1 MKFRIGIL
9 VAIGL
14 LLAYLLLWPVPI
26 DPVVWQ
32 PGKNPGLTGDFE
44 ANDLLSNADLPF
56 AVLGQGPEDVTHGAD
71 GYFYTGLLDG
81 RIIRFTENGSETYA
95 DTKGR
100 PLGMAFDARG
110 QLIVADATRGL
121 ISVAPDGTVN
131 VLVDEVDGERLRLVD
146 DLDIA
151 MDGTIWFS
159 DASQRFPVEQYI
171 LDFWEGRA
179 TGRLLS
185 YEPSTGTTR
194 VRMEGLMFANGV
206 ALGPDDGFVLVNE
219 TLAARVMRLWLK
231 GPLAGRS
238 DVFIENLPGYP
249 DNLSFNG
256 EEMFWI
262 AMPSDRQVALENL
275 AGSPWLRKLLWR
287 LPASLREIELP
298 PLGWAIGVDT
308 DGQIRHNLQ
317 DRSGKLFTITSVN
330 QIDGTLYFGSI
341 VMDTVGRFQSQRPKL
356 YRHDE

>member
-1 MKFRIGIL
+1 MNFRIAAV
-9 VAIGL
+9 VAIGV
-14 LLAYLLLWPVPI
+14 LLAYLLFWPVPI
-26 DPVVWQ
+26 DTVVWQ
-32 PGKNPGLTGDFE
+32 PGQDPGFAADFAKNDV
-44 ANDLLSNADLPF
+44 LSDADLPF
-56 AVLGQGPEDVTHGAD
+56 AVFGQGPEDVTRGPD
-71 GYFYTGLLDG
+71 GHFYTGLLDG
-81 RIIRFTENGSETYA
+81 RIIRFTENGSEIYA
-95 DTKGR
+95 DTMGR
-100 PLGMAFDARG
+100 PLGMAFDASG

-121 ISVAPDGTVN
+121 ISVASNGRVT
-131 VLVDEVDGERLRLVD
+131 VLVDELDGDRLKLVD

-159 DASQRFPVEQYI
+159 DASKRFPVEKYV

-231 GPLAGRS
+231 GPLAGHV
-238 DVFIENLPGYP
+238 DVFIDDLPGYP

-256 EEMFWI
+256 KDMFWI
-262 AMPSDRQVALENL
+262 AMPSDRQAALEKL
-275 AGSPWLRKLLWR
+275 AGLPWLRRLLFR
-287 LPASLREIELP
+287 LPATFREIELP
-298 PLGWAIGVDT
+298 PLGWAIGVDA

-317 DRSGKLFTITSVN
+317 DHSGRLFTITSVN
-330 QIDGTLYFGSI
+330 QFDDTLYFGSI
-341 VMDTVGRFQSQRPKL
+341 AMDTVGRFEIQAP
-356 YRHDE
+356 